1 MEVAKIQAAASL
13 QVKIYMKEGDVLLP
27 SRIPPPHPPLDAKD
41 KMVGQLAIL
50 YFSWVWQYGVMRFD
64 NK

>member
-13 QVKIYMKEGDVLLP
+13 QVKIYMKVGDVPLP
-27 SRIPPPHPPLDAKD
+27 SRIPPPPLDAKD

>member
-13 QVKIYMKEGDVLLP
+13 QVKIYMKVGDVPLP
-27 SRIPPPHPPLDAKD
+27 SRIPPPLDAKD